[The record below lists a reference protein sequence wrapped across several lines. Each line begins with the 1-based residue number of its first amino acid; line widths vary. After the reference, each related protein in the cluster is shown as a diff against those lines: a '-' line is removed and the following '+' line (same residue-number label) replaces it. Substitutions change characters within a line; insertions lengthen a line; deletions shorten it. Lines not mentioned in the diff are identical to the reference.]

1 MKAGHKLSYVYDDGV
16 GEWLKTNPALT
27 TLVGKT
33 PADPAKAI
41 PEEKFKAKCVD
52 LEKFRAM
59 SKEAGTIVIDIRD
72 PDQRKD
78 KLDDVEGRSIP
89 LDRIEPFLK
98 SAQAKTSRILVFD
111 MSGKRVD
118 WLMYHL
124 EDNGIANYF
133 FLDGGVSKYAKK

>member
-1 MKAGHKLSYVYDDGV
+1 MKGGHKLAYVYDDGPGV
-16 GEWLKTNPALT
+16 WLKTYPELT

-52 LEKFRAM
+52 LEKFKALA
-59 SKEAGTIVIDIRD
+59 KEPGAIVIDIRD
-72 PDQRKD
+72 PDQRKE
-78 KLDDVEGRSIP
+78 KFEVEGRSIP

-98 SAQAKTSRILVFD
+98 SPQAKSGRILVFD

-124 EDNGIANYF
+124 EEYGIENYL
-133 FLDGGVSKYAKK
+133 FLEGGVSKYAKK